1 VTAEQE
7 QWQLDA
13 SAPALYERY
22 LVPAIT
28 ALWAAD
34 LVDRVGLCAGER
46 VVDAACGT
54 GVVARVA
61 AQRVGGGGSVVAVD
75 VNPGML
81 AVARSLPPGPGTA
94 IEWSEASVLDL
105 PFADASFDV
114 ALCQLGLQFFP
125 DRPRALRSLQRIVI
139 PGGRLALNVFGP
151 IEHNPATHALSDSL
165 DRRVRPGAS
174 LTKRAEHALADVDE
188 LRALVAEAGFEDVE
202 IETETKLIRFPS
214 ARHYVQAQLTATP
227 LATLM
232 AQYDEDA
239 RRRVENSVVH
249 DVEERL
255 APYTGDGELAFP
267 QEVHVAVGRVAAMEV
282 ERRTD

>member
-1 VTAEQE
+1 VTADQE

-22 LVPAIT
+22 LVPAVT

-34 LVDRVGLCAGER
+34 LVDRVGLRAGER

-54 GVVARVA
+54 GVVARIA
-61 AQRVGGGGSVVAVD
+61 AEHVGGGGSVAAFD
-75 VNPGML
+75 VNASML
-81 AVARSLPPGPGTA
+81 AVARSLPPGPGAT
-94 IEWSEASVLDL
+94 IEWYEASVLDL
-105 PFADASFDV
+105 PYADASFDV
-114 ALCQLGLQFFP
+114 VLCQLGLQFFP
-125 DRPRALRSLQRIVI
+125 DRPRALRSLHRIVV

-165 DRRVRPGAS
+165 ERRVRPGAS
-174 LTKRAEHALADVDE
+174 LTKRTEHALADVDE

-232 AQYDEDA
+232 AQYDENA
-239 RRRVENSVVH
+239 RGRVEESIVR

-255 APYTGDGELAFP
+255 VPYAADDGLAFP
-267 QEVHVAVGRVAAMEV
+267 QEVHVALARC
-282 ERRTD
+282 

>member
-1 VTAEQE
+1 VTSAEE

-22 LVPAIT
+22 LVPAVT

-34 LVDRVGLCAGER
+34 LVERIDLQAGER

-61 AQRVGGGGSVVAVD
+61 AERVGGGGRVAAFD

-81 AVARSLPPGPGTA
+81 EVARSQPPGPGA
-94 IEWSEASVLDL
+94 NVEWHEASVLDL
-105 PFADASFDV
+105 SFPDSSFDV

-125 DRPRALRSLQRIVI
+125 DRPRALRSLRRVLV

-151 IEHNPATHALSDSL
+151 IEHNPATHALSDAL

-174 LTKRAEHALADVDE
+174 LTKRTEHALADVDE
-188 LRALVAEAGFEDVE
+188 LRALVAEPGFDDVE
-202 IETETKLIRFPS
+202 IDTVTKLIRFPS

-282 ERRTD
+282 ERRKD